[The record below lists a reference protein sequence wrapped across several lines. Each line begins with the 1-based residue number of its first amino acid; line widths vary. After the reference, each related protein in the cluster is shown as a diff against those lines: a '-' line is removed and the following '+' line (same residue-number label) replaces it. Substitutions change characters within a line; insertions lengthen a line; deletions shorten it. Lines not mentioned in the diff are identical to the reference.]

1 MGAVKITQETMMVME
16 YMHFGSLYDIL
27 RNESVLLEDRLL
39 VNTLIEVASGLR
51 FLHSSK
57 PHIVHGDLKC
67 KNILVDERF
76 RAKVADFGL
85 APHKGYFGNKKATG
99 TPLWMAPE
107 LIRGVSGNT
116 PESDMV

>member
-1 MGAVKITQETMMVME
+1 
-16 YMHFGSLYDIL
+16 L